1 MHRHVMK
8 AHRWMRLWLAPAAV
22 AVLAAAWLAHGA
34 RAKKGRPA
42 PPPGAAHAA
51 APLERSI
58 EEIVCFSDSAEGA
71 EVAQA
76 AARFLAGRGQQR
88 FYSKSFV
95 AIDRGD
101 KESNRYLI
109 LVLSPEGD
117 RAFDTERQGF
127 DDALLALLQ
136 KMKKHF
142 EDNRVEVILQ
152 HPDKSNMMEA
162 YFDEKGG
169 GALKG
174 FLAPS
179 PTPTGPGPMPA
190 APPPLPHAPEAVSPA
205 SKI

>member
-1 MHRHVMK
+1 MK
-8 AHRWMRLWLAPAAV
+8 AHRWMPLWLAPAAV

-34 RAKKGRPA
+34 RAKKGHPD
-42 PPPGAAHAA
+42 PPPGQAPAA
-51 APLERSI
+51 APPESATKGI
-58 EEIVCFSDSAEGA
+58 ISFSDSAEGS

-76 AARFLAGRGQQR
+76 AARFLADRGQER
-88 FYSKSFV
+88 FYSKSFM
-95 AIDRGD
+95 AIDRED

-109 LVLSPEGD
+109 LVLSPEGE
-117 RAFDTERQGF
+117 RALGTERQGF

-142 EDNRVEVILQ
+142 GDNRVEVILQ

-174 FLAPS
+174 FLATSPPPS
-179 PTPTGPGPMPA
+179 GPGPMPA
-190 APPPLPHAPEAVSPA
+190 ASPPLPHAQGAVSPA